1 MTDVASANL
10 AAAAT
15 SLSIFGRGVR
25 ALQQAGQG
33 AFWITVEDEA
43 AVARGHLAA
52 VTPGDVVRL
61 ELDLAARRVARTAAH
76 AAMLTAMAA
85 QVTEDA
91 AFPLVR
97 RTIDLLAAP
106 PVESVD

>member
-1 MTDVASANL
+1 MTDVVAANV
-10 AAAAT
+10 AAAT
-15 SLSIFGRGVR
+15 TSLTILGRGAR
-25 ALQQAGQG
+25 SLRQAGRG
-33 AFWITVEDEA
+33 LFWIIVEDEA
-43 AVARGHLAA
+43 AVARAHLAA

-61 ELDLAARRVARTAAH
+61 EVDLVARRVARTAAH
-76 AAMLTAMAA
+76 AAMLTGMAA

-106 PVESVD
+106 PAV